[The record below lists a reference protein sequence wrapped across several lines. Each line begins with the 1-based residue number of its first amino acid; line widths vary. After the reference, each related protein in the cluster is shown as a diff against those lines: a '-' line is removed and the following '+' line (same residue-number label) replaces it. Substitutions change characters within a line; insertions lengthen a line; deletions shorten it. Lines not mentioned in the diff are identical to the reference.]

1 LTLKQVQAVKSFTHR
16 GAYVAVGD
24 VCLVSPVRAK
34 LYERKGYVTRDIKPV
49 SVAQQFVA
57 LFEPGPFVT
66 EVTHAEEHAAEELVE
81 VAVPV
86 RRRRSYRRRDM
97 TAETE

>member
-24 VCLVSPVRAK
+24 VFLVSPVRAK
-34 LYERKGYVTRDIKPV
+34 ILEHKGYVTREIT
-49 SVAQQFVA
+49 A
-57 LFEPGPFVT
+57 T
-66 EVTHAEEHAAEELVE
+66 EVIDVTNHSRDLGPLIVEDVEPADELVE

-86 RRRRSYRRRDM
+86 SRRRSYRRRDM